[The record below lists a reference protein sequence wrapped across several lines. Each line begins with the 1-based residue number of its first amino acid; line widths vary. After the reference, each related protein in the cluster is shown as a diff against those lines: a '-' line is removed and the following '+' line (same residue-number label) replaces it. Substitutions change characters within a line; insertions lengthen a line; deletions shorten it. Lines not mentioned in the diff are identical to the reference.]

1 MSDQPLTRIAAS
13 LGPDEVAG
21 RSFPV
26 TRRGF
31 DQDAVRRFLEEAAG
45 AIRDLREREADIGAR
60 LVEAERRAASPVLDE
75 ETLTAAVGA
84 ETAKVLRTAHEAA
97 RDVIARA
104 EARAAELVTEAG
116 GVLAERT
123 REAEAEARALSA
135 RARAEAAALLEST
148 TAECRAMVDEARE
161 ARRRILADLAERR
174 RGLHLQLEQLRAGKD
189 ALVEVVDATARSV
202 DDVRGR
208 LADAEAYAR
217 VAADRVGDGAYG
229 HDDVTLDGLLEEAR
243 SLPTVENGEAAE
255 IDVEVADAVPPDGAT
270 RRSRSA
276 APANAVDDLFA
287 KLRAARTTAPAS
299 TGGPADEAAAV
310 AAEAPPV
317 LDEDR
322 AGPDA
327 AGPDRAGPDGV
338 SDDEAHAAPVSD
350 ADADVLA
357 RRDEV
362 VAPVHAELSRVVK
375 RELRSG
381 QNELLDALRNLVR
394 GAATDDLIPG
404 DDAAGRLAASATPA
418 LLAAWCAGEQAAG
431 GSQSSEAGEVGG
443 DAAAVA
449 ARELAEAVVSSI
461 RRRLDGALARAEDI
475 AASTEVVGAAYR
487 EWRGERVEDLVSDY
501 LARAYAEGVL
511 AGAGEDAHV
520 RWVVDDGAD
529 HCPDCDDNALA
540 GPLRSGEAF
549 PTGQVHPPVHA
560 GCRCLLVVS
569 RD

>member
-45 AIRDLREREADIGAR
+45 AIRDLRAREADIGAR

-202 DDVRGR
+202 DDVRAR

-243 SLPTVENGEAAE
+243 SLPTVEDGEAAA
-255 IDVEVADAVPPDGAT
+255 IDVEVADAVP
-270 RRSRSA
+270 
-276 APANAVDDLFA
+276 
-287 KLRAARTTAPAS
+287 
-299 TGGPADEAAAV
+299 AD
-310 AAEAPPV
+310 APP
-317 LDEDR
+317 
-322 AGPDA
+322 
-327 AGPDRAGPDGV
+327 
-338 SDDEAHAAPVSD
+338 
-350 ADADVLA
+350 
-357 RRDEV
+357 
-362 VAPVHAELSRVVK
+362 
-375 RELRSG
+375 
-381 QNELLDALRNLVR
+381 
-394 GAATDDLIPG
+394 
-404 DDAAGRLAASATPA
+404 
-418 LLAAWCAGEQAAG
+418 
-431 GSQSSEAGEVGG
+431 
-443 DAAAVA
+443 
-449 ARELAEAVVSSI
+449 
-461 RRRLDGALARAEDI
+461 
-475 AASTEVVGAAYR
+475 
-487 EWRGERVEDLVSDY
+487 
-501 LARAYAEGVL
+501 
-511 AGAGEDAHV
+511 AGA
-520 RWVVDDGAD
+520 
-529 HCPDCDDNALA
+529 
-540 GPLRSGEAF
+540 
-549 PTGQVHPPVHA
+549 PTA
-560 GCRCLLVVS
+560 
-569 RD
+569 